1 MRTLLEGRC
10 AKSMEQV
17 LARKK
22 KRKYFAPKRQFKA
35 EMLNRESPSISENTK
50 TINLAT

>member
-1 MRTLLEGRC
+1 MRQINGTGINPP
-10 AKSMEQV
+10 
-17 LARKK
+17 K

-35 EMLNRESPSISENTK
+35 KMLNRESPSISENTK